1 LISIVTPAFNE
12 ESNLPALHA
21 RLIPILRQVEW
32 EWIVVDDHSRDGTF
46 ATIETLAAVD
56 PRVRGIRLARNSGSH
71 VAITCGLQHAV
82 GDAAAL
88 VVSDLQDPPEL
99 LSRMLERWRNGVQV
113 VWAVRRE
120 RPGETHH
127 TWFASIYYWVMRR
140 LVGMTDMP
148 ATGADFFLIDRVVID
163 AFLAAADRNVSV
175 FALLMWLGFRREF
188 IEYDKQP
195 RARGQS
201 GWTVARK
208 VKLVV
213 DSIVGF
219 SDFPIWWCIYGGVGA
234 VLLALVPALAAVVAY
249 PGIDAALWLLAALA
263 LALFGCLLVALGMMG
278 HYVSR
283 ALDEARKRPLY
294 AIESATRSRP
304 VPSVTADGRIEP
316 APVEVRD

>member
-1 LISIVTPAFNE
+1 VTPAFNE
-12 ESNLPALHA
+12 ESNLPALYE
-21 RLIPILRQVEW
+21 RLAPILRQVEW

-46 ATIETLAAVD
+46 ATIERLAAVD
-56 PRVRGIRLARNSGSH
+56 PRIRGIRLARNSGSH
-71 VAITCGLQHAV
+71 VAITCGLQHAR

-120 RPGETHH
+120 RPGERHH
-127 TWFASIYYWVMRR
+127 AWFASMYYWIMRR

-188 IEYDKQP
+188 LEYDKQP
-195 RARGQS
+195 RTHGRS
-201 GWTVARK
+201 GWTLARK
-208 VKLVV
+208 VKLVI

-219 SDFPIWWCIYGGVGA
+219 SDFPVWWCIYAGIGA
-234 VLLALVPALAAVVAY
+234 MILALAPALAAAVTS
-249 PGIDAALWLLAALA
+249 PGVDAALWLLAALVIG
-263 LALFGCLLVALGMMG
+263 LFGCLFVALGMMG
-278 HYVSR
+278 QYVVR
-283 ALDEARKRPLY
+283 ALDEARQRPLY
-294 AIESATRSRP
+294 SIEAATRTRS
-304 VPSVTADGRIEP
+304 VPSVAAGTGDSRIVP

>member
-1 LISIVTPAFNE
+1 VLYE
-12 ESNLPALHA
+12 
-21 RLIPILRQVEW
+21 RLVPIMGQVEW
-32 EWIVVDDHSRDGTF
+32 EWIVVDDHSRDATF
-46 ATIETLAAVD
+46 AVIERLAALD
-56 PRVRGIRLARNSGSH
+56 PRIRGFRLARNSGSH
-71 VAITCGLQHAV
+71 LAITCGLRHAT

-99 LSRMLERWRNGVQV
+99 LSQMLERWRNGVQV

-120 RPGETHH
+120 RPGQTHH
-127 TWFASIYYWVMRR
+127 TWFASIYYWIMRR

-163 AFLAAADRNVSV
+163 AFLAAADRHVSV

-195 RARGQS
+195 RRRGRS
-201 GWTVARK
+201 GWTLAQK
-208 VKLVV
+208 VKLIV

-234 VLLALVPALAAVVAY
+234 MLTALVPALAAVVAY
-249 PGIDAALWLLAALA
+249 PGIDAGLWLLAAFTC
-263 LALFGCLLVALGMMG
+263 ALFGCLLVALGMMG

-294 AIESATRSRP
+294 AIEAATRTRPAPYLGVGTEDSRI
-304 VPSVTADGRIEP
+304 VP

>member
-1 LISIVTPAFNE
+1 VTPAFNE
-12 ESNLPALHA
+12 ESNLPALYE
-21 RLIPILRQVEW
+21 RLAPILRQVEW

-46 ATIETLAAVD
+46 ATIERLAAVD
-56 PRVRGIRLARNSGSH
+56 PRIRGIRLARNSGSH
-71 VAITCGLQHAV
+71 VAIACGLQHAR

-99 LSRMLERWRNGVQV
+99 LSRMLERWRHGVQV
-113 VWAVRRE
+113 VWAVRRG
-120 RPGETHH
+120 RPGEAHH
-127 TWFASIYYWVMRR
+127 TWFASIYYWIMRR
-140 LVGMTDMP
+140 LVGMTDLP
-148 ATGADFFLIDRVVID
+148 ATGTDFFLIDRVVVD

-188 IEYDKQP
+188 VEYDKQP
-195 RARGQS
+195 RTHGRS
-201 GWTVARK
+201 GWTLARK

-219 SDFPIWWCIYGGVGA
+219 SDFPIWWCIYGGVA
-234 VLLALVPALAAVVAY
+234 AMLLALVPAVAAAVAY

-278 HYVSR
+278 QYVSR

-294 AIESATRSRP
+294 AIEAVTRTRA
-304 VPSVTADGRIEP
+304 VPSVL
-316 APVEVRD
+316 PVPETVE

>member
-1 LISIVTPAFNE
+1 VTPAFNE
-12 ESNLPALHA
+12 ESNLPALYE
-21 RLIPILRQVEW
+21 RLAPILRQVEW

-46 ATIETLAAVD
+46 ATIERLAAVD
-56 PRVRGIRLARNSGSH
+56 PRIRGIRLARNSGSH
-71 VAITCGLQHAV
+71 VAITCGLQHAG

-127 TWFASIYYWVMRR
+127 TWFASIYYWIMRR

-201 GWTVARK
+201 GWTLARK
-208 VKLVV
+208 VKLVI
-213 DSIVGF
+213 DSVVGF
-219 SDFPIWWCIYGGVGA
+219 SDFPVWWCIYGGIGVMC
-234 VLLALVPALAAVVAY
+234 LALVPGLAAVVTY
-249 PGIDAALWLLAALA
+249 PGIGAALWLLAALV
-263 LALFGCLLVALGMMG
+263 LGLFGCLFVALGMMG
-278 HYVSR
+278 QYVSR

-294 AIESATRSRP
+294 SIEAVTRTGA
-304 VPSVTADGRIEP
+304 VPAAVAGDR
-316 APVEVRD
+316 RQ